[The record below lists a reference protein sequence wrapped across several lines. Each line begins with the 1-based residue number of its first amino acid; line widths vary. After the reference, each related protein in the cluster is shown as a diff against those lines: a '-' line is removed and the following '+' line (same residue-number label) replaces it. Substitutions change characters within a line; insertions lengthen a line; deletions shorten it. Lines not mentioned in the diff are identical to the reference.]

1 MGKNNGGE
9 QQQKKSGGKKSLV
22 AVLLVAL
29 LGLGAYGGSKLYN
42 NQNEPEKP
50 KEKVTITIS
59 VSAETVKVDNQEQ
72 KLADGQTWKKWV
84 EDYFAQK
91 DMSNTEVVVDFGYG
105 DNDIVTE
112 IKSALADMKITTT
125 EKQEAAN

>member
-29 LGLGAYGGSKLYN
+29 LGLGAYGGAKLYD

-84 EDYFAQK
+84 EDYFAKK

>member
-1 MGKNNGGE
+1 MSLSGAQPK
-9 QQQKKSGGKKSLV
+9 QQKKSGGKKSLV

-29 LGLGAYGGSKLYN
+29 LGLGAYGGAKLYD

-84 EDYFAQK
+84 EDYFAKK

-105 DNDIVTE
+105 DNDIVMG